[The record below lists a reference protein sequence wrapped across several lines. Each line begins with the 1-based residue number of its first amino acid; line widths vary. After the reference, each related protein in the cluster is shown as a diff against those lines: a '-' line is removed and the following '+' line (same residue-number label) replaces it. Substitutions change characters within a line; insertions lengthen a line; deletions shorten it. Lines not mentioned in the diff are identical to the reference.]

1 MDAFRFFDLVYVIT
15 NGGPGTATETVT
27 LYTYQIGFRMLEVGK
42 ASALGVITLIIVATM
57 IAGLIL
63 LLSRRGREAF

>member
-1 MDAFRFFDLVYVIT
+1 
-15 NGGPGTATETVT
+15 
-27 LYTYQIGFRMLEVGK
+27 MLEVGK

>member
-1 MDAFRFFDLVYVIT
+1 MAGRA
-15 NGGPGTATETVT
+15 PRPKRVT

-42 ASALGVITLIIVATM
+42 ASALGVITLVIVAAM

-63 LLSRRGREAF
+63 LMSRRGREAF